1 MSSRGEAL
9 ATAEDGGGQ
18 VDAPGAR
25 PADAAT
31 IRLAIDGMHCAN
43 CAANIEKHYRE
54 APGVIDVAVNRDE
67 AGRLCGDVDCAA
79 AAEKASFITPVPG
92 GTGPVTRAVLMENV
106 LSAALAHGK
115 K

>member
-1 MSSRGEAL
+1 M
-9 ATAEDGGGQ
+9 
-18 VDAPGAR
+18 
-25 PADAAT
+25 
-31 IRLAIDGMHCAN
+31 
-43 CAANIEKHYRE
+43 
-54 APGVIDVAVNRDE
+54 VIDVSMNRD
-67 AGRLCGDVDCAA
+67 AQGRLCGDVDCAA